1 MYFVIV
7 YLRCNFKSRI
17 MKTFNIGMM
26 PHDGIRRN
34 ELRNHIMKNEKE
46 YIEKQEIL
54 DAIREGL
61 LEIKE
66 ARLCGRELMDAED
79 LLNEL

>member
-1 MYFVIV
+1 M
-7 YLRCNFKSRI
+7 NFKPFF
-17 MKTFNIGMM
+17 MKTSDLIVM
-26 PHDGIRRN
+26 PQDGICEN
-34 ELRNHIMKNEKE
+34 ELRSLVMKNEKE

-66 ARLCGRELMDAED
+66 ARLCGRELMSAED

>member
-1 MYFVIV
+1 
-7 YLRCNFKSRI
+7 
-17 MKTFNIGMM
+17 MM
-26 PHDGIRRN
+26 PQDGICEN
-34 ELRNHIMKNEKE
+34 ELRNLIMKKEKE

-54 DAIREGL
+54 DAIRESL

-66 ARLCGRELMDAED
+66 ARLCGRELMSAED

>member
-1 MYFVIV
+1 
-7 YLRCNFKSRI
+7 
-17 MKTFNIGMM
+17 MKTSDLIVM
-26 PHDGIRRN
+26 PQDGICEN
-34 ELRNHIMKNEKE
+34 ELRSLVMKNEKE

-54 DAIREGL
+54 DAIRESL

-66 ARLCGRELMDAED
+66 ARLCGRELMSAED

>member
-1 MYFVIV
+1 
-7 YLRCNFKSRI
+7 
-17 MKTFNIGMM
+17 MKTPDFTMM
-26 PHDGIRRN
+26 PKDGICYN
-34 ELRNHIMKNEKE
+34 ELRNLIIKNEKE

-54 DAIREGL
+54 DAIRESL

-66 ARLCGRELMDAED
+66 ARLCGRELMSAED

>member
-1 MYFVIV
+1 
-7 YLRCNFKSRI
+7 
-17 MKTFNIGMM
+17 MKTSDFIMM
-26 PHDGIRRN
+26 PQDGICEN
-34 ELRNHIMKNEKE
+34 ELRNLIMKNEKE

-54 DAIREGL
+54 DAIRESL

-66 ARLCGRELMDAED
+66 ARLCGRELMSAED

>member
-1 MYFVIV
+1 
-7 YLRCNFKSRI
+7 
-17 MKTFNIGMM
+17 MKTSDFIMM
-26 PHDGIRRN
+26 PQDGICEN
-34 ELRNHIMKNEKE
+34 ELRSLIMKNEKE

-54 DAIREGL
+54 DAIRESL

-66 ARLCGRELMDAED
+66 ARLCGRELMSAED

>member
-1 MYFVIV
+1 
-7 YLRCNFKSRI
+7 
-17 MKTFNIGMM
+17 MKTSDFIMM
-26 PHDGIRRN
+26 PQDGICEN
-34 ELRNHIMKNEKE
+34 ELRSLVMKNEKE

-61 LEIKE
+61 LEMKE
-66 ARLCGRELMDAED
+66 ARLCGRELMNAED

>member
-1 MYFVIV
+1 
-7 YLRCNFKSRI
+7 
-17 MKTFNIGMM
+17 MM
-26 PHDGIRRN
+26 PQDGICEN
-34 ELRNHIMKNEKE
+34 ELRNLIMKNEKE

-54 DAIREGL
+54 DAIRESL

-66 ARLCGRELMDAED
+66 ARLCGRELMSAED

>member
-1 MYFVIV
+1 M
-7 YLRCNFKSRI
+7 
-17 MKTFNIGMM
+17 
-26 PHDGIRRN
+26 HQDGICEN
-34 ELRNHIMKNEKE
+34 ELRNLIMKNEKE

-54 DAIREGL
+54 DAIRESL

-66 ARLCGRELMDAED
+66 ARLCGRELMSAED

>member
-1 MYFVIV
+1 
-7 YLRCNFKSRI
+7 
-17 MKTFNIGMM
+17 MKTSDFIMM
-26 PHDGIRRN
+26 HQDGICEN
-34 ELRNHIMKNEKE
+34 ELRNLIMKNEKE

-54 DAIREGL
+54 DAIRESL

-66 ARLCGRELMDAED
+66 ARLCGRELMSAED

>member
-1 MYFVIV
+1 
-7 YLRCNFKSRI
+7 
-17 MKTFNIGMM
+17 
-26 PHDGIRRN
+26 
-34 ELRNHIMKNEKE
+34 MKNEKE

-54 DAIREGL
+54 DAIRESL

-66 ARLCGRELMDAED
+66 ARLCGRELMSAED

>member
-1 MYFVIV
+1 
-7 YLRCNFKSRI
+7 
-17 MKTFNIGMM
+17 MKTFNIGIV
-26 PHDGIRRN
+26 PHSGVCKN
-34 ELRNHIMKNEKE
+34 ELLNHIMKKEKA

-66 ARLCGRELMDAED
+66 ARLYGRDLMNAED